1 MSKTPGTTFDNGF
14 IFQKINENENIKENK
29 KILWA
34 VLEGCTNRAWPI
46 QPIGRFLVKL
56 PKWHFLTNA

>member
-1 MSKTPGTTFDNGF
+1 M
-14 IFQKINENENIKENK
+14 KIKREKRKEIK

-46 QPIGRFLVKL
+46 HPISQFLVKL
-56 PKWHFLTNA
+56 PKWQFLTMHEI